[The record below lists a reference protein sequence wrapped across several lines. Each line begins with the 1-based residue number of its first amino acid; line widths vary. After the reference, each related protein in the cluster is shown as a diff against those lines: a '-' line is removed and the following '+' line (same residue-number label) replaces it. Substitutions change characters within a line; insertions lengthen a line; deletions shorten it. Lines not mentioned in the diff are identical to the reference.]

1 MICAKRF
8 LFLICLGLTLNVWA
22 PKPYYIEIE
31 EGKPISSY
39 DILINA
45 IVKIESDG
53 NTLAFNPLEL
63 ATGAF
68 QIRPIKLLDYNMRTG
83 NTYTLDDMYDY
94 EISKEIFLYHASKY
108 GYDFERIAK
117 AWNGSGP
124 MTELYWQKVKQYLN

>member
-1 MICAKRF
+1 MICVRRF

-22 PKPYYIEIE
+22 PKPYHIEIE
-31 EGKPISSY
+31 AASPIYSY
-39 DILINA
+39 DVLIHA
-45 IVKIESDG
+45 IVKVESDG
-53 NTLAFNPLEL
+53 NDLAFNPGEL

-83 NTYTLDDMYDY
+83 STYILTDMYDY
-94 EISKEIFLYHASKY
+94 DISKKIFLHHASKY

-124 MTELYWQKVKQYLN
+124 MTELYWQKVKK